1 MPLKAPEIRLIGLR
15 GVPEIKPYDDL
26 PSLIVQA
33 AGKNGIR
40 FRDGD
45 VLVVTQKVVS
55 KAEGRLLK
63 LDRINPSPLAS
74 SMAKILRKDARVVE
88 LVLRETR
95 RIVRMTRGIIIVETR
110 HGFVCANAGVDQSNV
125 ENGFAL
131 LLPLKPDKSAEN
143 LRNVIRRKTGAEIG
157 VIISDTFGRPWR
169 EGQVDV
175 AVGVAGVAPLI
186 DYRGLRD
193 KHGYQLK
200 ATIMAAADELA
211 SAAELVMEKLS
222 GVPAVV
228 VRGFKGPFKEG
239 SSRELV
245 RPWSRDLFR

>member
-1 MPLKAPEIRLIGLR
+1 M
-15 GVPEIKPYDDL
+15 
-26 PSLIVQA
+26 
-33 AGKNGIR
+33 
-40 FRDGD
+40 
-45 VLVVTQKVVS
+45 
-55 KAEGRLLK
+55 
-63 LDRINPSPLAS
+63 
-74 SMAKILRKDARVVE
+74 
-88 LVLRETR
+88 
-95 RIVRMTRGIIIVETR
+95 
-110 HGFVCANAGVDQSNV
+110 
-125 ENGFAL
+125 
-131 LLPLKPDKSAEN
+131 
-143 LRNVIRRKTGAEIG
+143 
-157 VIISDTFGRPWR
+157 
-169 EGQVDV
+169 DV